1 MEGGRL
7 ETGNLRSGKGGHDQR
22 QDLHLPV
29 EDHQYREDRAR
40 GQALPEGPVVD
51 ERKVR
56 RTRHRAAVARAGSLV
71 VDTLMASDSRAVSGR
86 RGS

>member
-7 ETGNLRSGKGGHDQR
+7 ETGNLRSGTGGHDQR

-29 EDHQYREDRAR
+29 EDHQYGEDGAR
-40 GQALPEGPVVD
+40 GQAVPEGTLVE
-51 ERKVR
+51 ERQVR
-56 RTRHRAAVARAGSLV
+56 CKRHRAAVARAGLLV
-71 VDTLMASDSRAVSGR
+71 VDTLMASDTRAVSGR